1 MLDGSSC
8 GSGFDC
14 GDTSGWAVSGLEM
27 GPVRYPFFLDR
38 SNARRKQS
46 RSLLGGSKA
55 TGTKKPGYEL
65 DIVFPAT
72 LKTNRA
78 LGPRRKKF
86 T

>member
-1 MLDGSSC
+1 MKNPSSC

-14 GDTSGWAVSGLEM
+14 GDTSGWAVSGLET
-27 GPVRYPFFLDR
+27 GPVRYPFFWTGR
-38 SNARRKQS
+38 TRVGNKTAPCWA
-46 RSLLGGSKA
+46 GSKA